1 MRSKQPTIEDIYMA
15 DYFITAPGVRDGLL
29 ERASAGDDD
38 EVVTQDTDD
47 GPVVYY
53 RTAYGEMMPVGR
65 PVMLAAGPS
74 DTVTDAG
81 TGMPAIG
88 SAGPRRQRGG
98 QDTIKAIPQTTF
110 ERVLQQTGMTLEQAG
125 RFLDGLGQVQ
135 IPGTDIKLSL
145 ADLVPFV
152 GSAKEGTRSV
162 LGQADWQGTPMALQQ
177 AGTGQSLTR
186 GTGFARQ
193 LTPDASLA
201 AMDVAA
207 NIVPVGQAVQALG
220 RAGAAGTRA
229 LAPTAG
235 RMAGEML
242 QRQGLI
248 MPAVP
253 LERYGQVTTQSA
265 AMVNAGNARVSRNV
279 AQGQNLQLA
288 PQYRVKVEGSY
299 TPEGKGQNITNVV
312 NPGNFQDVSVRLDDL
327 ATAFPDPLKSNETF
341 STMLA
346 NVYNSTEVPIP
357 PSWLV
362 ENVNDMTKWSSWFGS
377 MTKGQIDEAAR
388 GFAVV
393 DKFKNAYQGGAARAD
408 TTGTL
413 MFWAMLSRRAS
424 AYPHES
430 GFLDLAEAM
439 QPIIQKAVRGEYTK
453 ADMNA
458 GLRMIKQTIPE
469 GSPGRGVISNANDF
483 LRVFLPKMSEKLPD
497 GRTKLQ
503 ALHDMIAN
511 PQMTGPQI
519 RREFYGLSQ
528 DVGIKN
534 KVLSF
539 ALLVSGR
546 DDVMVL
552 DRIQINRLFAGGD
565 KIYDDVAKI
574 FDGGPGLAIYEGLER
589 SLASRI
595 KDLYAAVGRPN
606 DASIGRYHWESWVL
620 SSGQEV
626 AHPTLETIVR
636 KAEGATAPFANVP
649 VREGRMHQTAFG
661 VSYERTPG
669 GGNQFVYP
677 TAGGD
682 KFAMTKADL
691 DELFNHVMD
700 KKNGIIPD
708 NFPGVKFFST
718 DTLPD
723 GSPNQYFGKPWY
735 NWPGVNRELIDD
747 FAAAIG
753 APVPAARSAGAVP
766 RTVQG
771 NPADGRQRTGRQTG
785 TGRQTSV
792 RRGGQALQE
801 GAN

>member
-1 MRSKQPTIEDIYMA
+1 MSSEFDHMFVEYGQER
-15 DYFITAPGVRDGLL
+15 DYPAAP
-29 ERASAGDDD
+29 
-38 EVVTQDTDD
+38 
-47 GPVVYY
+47 
-53 RTAYGEMMPVGR
+53 
-65 PVMLAAGPS
+65 
-74 DTVTDAG
+74 
-81 TGMPAIG
+81 PA
-88 SAGPRRQRGG
+88 PR
-98 QDTIKAIPQTTF
+98 DTIKPIQQSRF
-110 ERVLQQTGMTLEQAG
+110 EQALQAAGVTLEQAG
-125 RFLDGLGQVQ
+125 RFLDGIGQVDV
-135 IPGTDIKLSL
+135 PVLGKLSL
-145 ADLVPFV
+145 ADLIPFV

-162 LGQADWQGTPMALQQ
+162 LGPADWQGTPMALQQ
-177 AGTGQSLTR
+177 AGRGESLTR

-207 NIVPVGQAVQALG
+207 NIVPVGQAVQAVG
-220 RAGAAGTRA
+220 RAGAAGAKA

-235 RMAGEML
+235 RMAGQML

-248 MPAVP
+248 VPAVP

-265 AMVNAGNARVSRNV
+265 ASVNAGNARITKNV

-299 TPEGKGQNITNVV
+299 TPEGNGQNITNVV
-312 NPGNFQDVSVRLDDL
+312 NPGNFQDVSARLDDL
-327 ATAFPDPLKSNETF
+327 TTAFPDPLKSNETF
-341 STMLA
+341 STLLA

-357 PSWLV
+357 PNWLV
-362 ENVNDMTKWSSWFGS
+362 ENANDMKKWSGWFGS
-377 MTKGQIDEAAR
+377 MTKGQLDEASR

-393 DKFKNAYQGGAARAD
+393 DKFKSAYQSGAAGAD

-439 QPIIQKAVRGEYTK
+439 QPIIQKAVRGEYTQ
-453 ADMNA
+453 ADIDA
-458 GLRMIKQTIPE
+458 GLQMIKQTIPE
-469 GSPGRGVISNANDF
+469 GSPGNMVTSNANDY

-519 RREFYGLSQ
+519 RREFYGLAEN
-528 DVGIKN
+528 VGIKN

-552 DRIQINRLFAGGD
+552 DRIQINRLFAGGE
-565 KIYDDVAKI
+565 KIYDDVAHL

-595 KDLYAAVGRPN
+595 KDLYAAVGRA
-606 DASIGRYHWESWVL
+606 DQASVGRYHWESWVL

-626 AHPTLETIVR
+626 AHPTLETIVK
-636 KAEGATAPFANVP
+636 KAEGVPNPFANVP
-649 VREGRMHQTAFG
+649 VKEGRMHERAFG
-661 VSYERTPG
+661 VTYERTAE
-669 GGNQFVYP
+669 GGNRFVYP
-677 TAGGD
+677 AANGD
-682 KFAMTKADL
+682 QFAMTKADL

-700 KKNGIIPD
+700 KKNGVIPD
-708 NFPGVKFFST
+708 DFPGVKYFSK
-718 DTLPD
+718 DTLEN
-723 GSPNQYFGKPWY
+723 GSPNPYFGKPWY
-735 NWPGVNRELIDD
+735 TWPGVNRGLIDD

-753 APVPAARSAGAVP
+753 TPVPAARPAGPVS

-771 NPADGRQRTGRQTG
+771 NTTDRPERTTRQSRAARNAG
-785 TGRQTSV
+785 V
-792 RRGGQALQE
+792 KRGGQAPQE
-801 GAN
+801 GAE